1 MQLVRVLNILV
12 SIVVF
17 ATATLVTAKDLTDED
32 LRAFQAKMKTIS
44 SLSVDFTQDSFSK
57 LRGKTVKREGHA
69 EFAAPNSFRW
79 VLKKPLEEKVFD
91 GKYFYD
97 YDPQSNSASRY
108 QPNGPKAYAL
118 RQVVDLVLNFDS
130 LLKRYELVSAKQEGD
145 SVSVELKPK
154 EASDLASVELHLSEK
169 NLLITFLKLN
179 LKGGDSLAI
188 DFSNVDRRP
197 LSNDAFTLP
206 KGVKVT
212 DSY

>member
-1 MQLVRVLNILV
+1 
-12 SIVVF
+12 
-17 ATATLVTAKDLTDED
+17 
-32 LRAFQAKMKTIS
+32 
-44 SLSVDFTQDSFSK
+44 
-57 LRGKTVKREGHA
+57 
-69 EFAAPNSFRW
+69 
-79 VLKKPLEEKVFD
+79 VLKKPLEEKIFD

-97 YDPQSNSASRY
+97 YDPQTNSASRY

-145 SVSVELKPK
+145 TVSVALKPK
-154 EASDLASVELHLSEK
+154 EASDLDSVELNLSEK
-169 NLLITFLKLN
+169 NLLITSLKLN

-188 DFSNVDRRP
+188 NFTNVDRKL
-197 LSNDAFTLP
+197 LSADSFVLP